1 MVWNYQDSQNGDS
14 RAKPCVGPFCMP
26 GHVPLSDFSP
36 VSLLWVV
43 VAQGVEWGSEV
54 ERVGTSLSQ

>member
-1 MVWNYQDSQNGDS
+1 MCGALLKSES
-14 RAKPCVGPFCMP
+14 